1 MIKENTKNY
10 SDSKASKTKELGIY
24 MDHSTA
30 KLIDLRSE
38 KNSYTITSEFT
49 FETKEEAL
57 TRSENLMHNKRQQMQ
72 EEYYEKI
79 AKVIL
84 KYDEVLLFGLTKAK
98 TELYNFLNEDLR
110 FKDIKISVEPADKL
124 TVNQQDAFV
133 RTFFEK

>member
-1 MIKENTKNY
+1 MIKENT
-10 SDSKASKTKELGIY
+10 KTKELGIY
-24 MDHSTA
+24 MDHSKA
-30 KLIDLRSE
+30 KLIDLHSE
-38 KNSYTITSEFT
+38 KNTYTITSEFSA
-49 FETKEEAL
+49 ETKAEAL

-84 KYDEVLLFGLTKAK
+84 KYDDVLLFGLTKAK

-124 TVNQQDAFV
+124 TLNQQDAFV
-133 RTFFEK
+133 RTYFEK